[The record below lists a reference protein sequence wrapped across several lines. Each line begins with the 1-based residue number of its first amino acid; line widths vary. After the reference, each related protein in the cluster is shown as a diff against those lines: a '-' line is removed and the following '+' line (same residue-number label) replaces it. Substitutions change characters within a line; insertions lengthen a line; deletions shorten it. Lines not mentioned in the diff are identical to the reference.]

1 MIPPPIIIPGHNE
14 KNNENN
20 IQGNSYYEHKLN
32 SLSFFIK
39 CENIVRDL
47 EYYTQ
52 LSVITELINATI
64 HKQIKKLTDQVLSL
78 HSKYKEKV
86 NKYLA
91 RIQELIRRFRD
102 IDIDIDDSD
111 YYFDNDIS
119 ILRYKTDISKSWVTI
134 YDMKELD
141 RENNSEIRI
150 K

>member
-20 IQGNSYYEHKLN
+20 IQGNSDYEHKLN

-78 HSKYKEKV
+78 HSKYQEKV

-91 RIQELIRRFRD
+91 RIQDLIRRFR
-102 IDIDIDDSD
+102 DIDIDDSD

>member
-20 IQGNSYYEHKLN
+20 IQGNSDYEHKLN

-102 IDIDIDDSD
+102 IDIDDSD

>member
-1 MIPPPIIIPGHNE
+1 LNIYDFMIPPPIIIPSQCHSSQETNDTDYDH
-14 KNNENN
+14 KF
-20 IQGNSYYEHKLN
+20 NSR
-32 SLSFFIK
+32 SFFIK

-64 HKQIKKLTDQVLSL
+64 HKQIKKLTAQVLSL
-78 HSKYKEKV
+78 HPKYKEKV

-91 RIQELIRRFRD
+91 RIQELIRIFR
-102 IDIDIDDSD
+102 DIDIDDSD

-119 ILRYKTDISKSWVTI
+119 ISRYKTDISKSWVTI
-134 YDMKELD
+134 YEMKELE
-141 RENNSEIRI
+141 RE

>member
-14 KNNENN
+14 KNNEKN
-20 IQGNSYYEHKLN
+20 IQGNSDYEHKLN

-78 HSKYKEKV
+78 HSKYKEKL
-86 NKYLA
+86 NKYLTK
-91 RIQELIRRFRD
+91 I
-102 IDIDIDDSD
+102 
-111 YYFDNDIS
+111 
-119 ILRYKTDISKSWVTI
+119 
-134 YDMKELD
+134 
-141 RENNSEIRI
+141 
-150 K
+150 

>member
-14 KNNENN
+14 KN
-20 IQGNSYYEHKLN
+20 IQVDYNTDYEHKLN

-78 HSKYKEKV
+78 HPKYKEKV

-91 RIQELIRRFRD
+91 RIQQLIRTFR
-102 IDIDIDDSD
+102 DIDIDDSD

-119 ILRYKTDISKSWVTI
+119 ILRYKIDISKSWVTI
-134 YDMKELD
+134 HDMKELD
-141 RENNSEIRI
+141 REDIRDI
-150 K
+150 RK

>member
-20 IQGNSYYEHKLN
+20 IQGNSDYEHKLN

-91 RIQELIRRFRD
+91 RIQDLIRRFR
-102 IDIDIDDSD
+102 DIDIDDSD